1 MQQQTLNLRGQLISL
16 STPLVMG
23 IVNVTPDSFYSGSR
37 IQGEAALRERIET
50 IIAEGGSIVDLG
62 AYSTRPGAME
72 VSASEERQRLEPAL
86 RLIRDS
92 YPEVFVS
99 VDTFRAD
106 VARWAA
112 EEYGVHIIN
121 DVSGGAL
128 DPDMFATVA
137 RLGIPYVLMH
147 MRGTPAT
154 MASMTDYTDLVVE
167 VLDYFV
173 ERVAR
178 LRELG
183 QHDIIIDPGFGL
195 FAKTLEQNYTLLSAL
210 PRLRA
215 ALELPMLVGLSR
227 KSMIYRLLGTTPE
240 ESLNGTS
247 VLNTIALVGGC
258 ADILRV
264 HDVRA
269 ATESIRL
276 TQQFMAS
283 SLGDENPVYR
293 YEREV

>member
-1 MQQQTLNLRGQLISL
+1 MQQQTLNLRGQLVSL

-23 IVNVTPDSFYSGSR
+23 IINVTPDSFYSGSR
-37 IQGEAALRERIET
+37 IEGETALRARIET
-50 IIAEGGSIVDLG
+50 IINEGGHIVDLG
-62 AYSTRPGAME
+62 AYSTRSGAPE
-72 VSASEERQRLEPAL
+72 VSAEEECRRLEPAL
-86 RLIRDS
+86 RLLRDS
-92 YPEVFVS
+92 YPDVFVS

-106 VARWAA
+106 VAQWAA

-121 DVSGGAL
+121 DVSGGEI
-128 DPDMFATVA
+128 DSNMFATVA
-137 RLGIPYVLMH
+137 RLGIPYILMH
-147 MRGTPAT
+147 MRGTPST
-154 MASMTDYTDLVVE
+154 MAGLTEYTDLTVE
-167 VLDYFV
+167 VLDYFT
-173 ERVAR
+173 ERIDR
-178 LRELG
+178 LRQLG
-183 QHDIIIDPGFGL
+183 QHDIIIDPGFG

-227 KSMIYRLLGTTPE
+227 KSMIYRLLGTTPQD
-240 ESLNGTS
+240 SLNGTS

-276 TQQFMAS
+276 TQQFIAS